1 MAQMAV
7 YRLMQIHLN
16 LDRIIILRLNTDEM
30 QIEILLDEHIEQF
43 KESMFSGLA
52 DGKYYI
58 FN

>member
-30 QIEILLDEHIEQF
+30 QIEILLDEHIEKA
-43 KESMFSGLA
+43 KESIFSGLA

>member
-1 MAQMAV
+1 MAV

-30 QIEILLDEHIEQF
+30 QIEILLDEHIEKA
-43 KESMFSGLA
+43 KESIFSGLA